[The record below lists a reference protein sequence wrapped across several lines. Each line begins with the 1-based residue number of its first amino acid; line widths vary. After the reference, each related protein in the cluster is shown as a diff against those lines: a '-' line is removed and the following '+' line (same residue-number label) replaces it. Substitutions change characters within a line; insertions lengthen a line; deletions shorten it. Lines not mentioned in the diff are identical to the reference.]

1 MTIMLSASAII
12 LAGGQSRRMGRP
24 KAALMFGNS
33 TILERLIAELGRDF
47 DDILIMAAPA
57 HSEGFPIKR
66 LLRTAPRSVH
76 LLRDRNAYQGAA
88 VALAQGLAA
97 AANDVAF
104 ACSCD
109 LPLLRIEVVRALYGM
124 LNDYEAVI
132 PKIAG
137 KPQPLCA
144 VYRRSVVPVIEK
156 QLASGERRLTR
167 ITARLRA
174 HRPGELQLREIDPDL
189 RSFMNVNSPEDYNRA
204 LAMGQLSEPD
214 KLR

>member
-1 MTIMLSASAII
+1 MLSASAII
-12 LAGGQSRRMGRP
+12 LAGGQSHRMGKP
-24 KAALMFGNS
+24 KAALMFDNS

-57 HSEGFPIKR
+57 QSEGFPIER
-66 LLRTAPRSVH
+66 LLRTAPRPVH
-76 LLRDRNAYQGAA
+76 LLRDRTAYHGAA
-88 VALAQGLAA
+88 IALAQGLAA

-109 LPLLRIEVVRALYGM
+109 LPLLRVEVIRALYGM
-124 LNDYEAVI
+124 LNGYEAVI
-132 PKIAG
+132 PEIGG

-167 ITARLRA
+167 IIAGLKA
-174 HRPGELQLREIDPDL
+174 HCPGELQLREIDPNL
-189 RSFMNVNSPEDYNRA
+189 RSFMNMNTPEDYIRA
-204 LAMGQLSEPD
+204 LAL
-214 KLR
+214 KTRTA

>member
-1 MTIMLSASAII
+1 MPSASAMI

-33 TILERLIAELGRDF
+33 TILERLIGELGRDC

-57 HSEGFPIKR
+57 QSEGFPIES
-66 LLRTAPRSVH
+66 LLRTAPRPVH
-76 LLRDRNAYQGAA
+76 LLRDQTTYQGAA

-109 LPLLRIEVVRALYGM
+109 LPLLRVEIVRALYEM
-124 LNDYEAVI
+124 LNGYEAVI
-132 PKIAG
+132 PEIGG

-144 VYRRSVVPVIEK
+144 VYRRDVAKVIET

-167 ITARLRA
+167 ITAGLRA
-174 HRPGELQLREIDPDL
+174 HRPGELQLRKIDPDL
-189 RSFMNVNSPEDYNRA
+189 SSFMNVNTPEDYNRA
-204 LAMGQLSEPD
+204 LAL
-214 KLR
+214 K